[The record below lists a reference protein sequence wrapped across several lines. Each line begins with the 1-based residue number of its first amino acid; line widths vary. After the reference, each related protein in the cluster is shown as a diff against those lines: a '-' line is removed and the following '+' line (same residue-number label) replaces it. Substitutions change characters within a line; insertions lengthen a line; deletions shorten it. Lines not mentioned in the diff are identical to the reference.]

1 MQGRNLSKCNEN
13 QNVFQNGW
21 DANRHVNCKEKYHLL
36 PIQTYRRAR
45 NRVFNSGLVA
55 LVMCILH
62 LLQNSRPF
70 FCFVFFLVVFL
81 SFFYERAFIWLHLF
95 WHGMIL
101 WLWQKS
107 RIFVEKL
114 IATMFSRRDSLV
126 KLIKFFFWLFF
137 KLDLTHCSMPRQS
150 LSTKWPP
157 ETFYYLLRMPVWE
170 RKNKT
175 SWTAREL
182 TTLVAVVFS
191 SLVLAV
197 SVVIHLFLTTT
208 HVSSQVGIVS
218 KKFNLAVLIGKFS
231 VR

>member
-21 DANRHVNCKEKYHLL
+21 EANRHVNCKEKYHLL

-45 NRVFNSGLVA
+45 NKIFNSGLVA

-62 LLQNSRPF
+62 LLQNVRPVF
-70 FCFVFFLVVFL
+70 FFLVFFGFFFV
-81 SFFYERAFIWLHLF
+81 FFYERAFIWLHLF

-107 RIFVEKL
+107 RIFLEKL

-126 KLIKFFFWLFF
+126 KLINIFLWLFFF
-137 KLDLTHCSMPRQS
+137 KLDVTHCSMPRQS

-157 ETFYYLLRMPVWE
+157 ETFYYLLRIPVWE

-182 TTLVAVVFS
+182 TTLVAVVFFFS
-191 SLVLAV
+191 SLVLAT
-197 SVVIHLFLTTT
+197 SVVIHLF
-208 HVSSQVGIVS
+208 
-218 KKFNLAVLIGKFS
+218 
-231 VR
+231 